1 MQRPVLDPRL
11 RPVVRLARWLERDE
25 ALPMP
30 ERRARMAAQARR
42 GRWLV
47 MPAGPRCRER
57 DLAAPVEGGVV
68 RVRLYEPPDGRGPLP
83 LHVFLHG
90 GGWCIGTLE
99 ERDPRCRQ
107 IAVGARCAVAS
118 VDYRLAPEHPYPVP
132 LEDCYAALVWLVEQ
146 AADLGLDASR
156 VSIGGESAG
165 ANLAAATCLV
175 ARDRGGP
182 GLRHQWLDVPAVDLT
197 LASPSVEEVPDGH
210 LLDRAT
216 IDTYLDCYLPARA
229 LASEP
234 YASPLLAASHDGLPP
249 AWIMG
254 CAVDKLRDD
263 ATRYAEALR
272 AAGVPATC
280 RILPG
285 FVHAAFAFTRLL
297 PAARAYEA
305 DAIAALARALHA
317 KPPSERSAD
326 RPGASVPTRPRM
338 RA

>member
-1 MQRPVLDPRL
+1 SKTFFQAAACTVAVRVSTPSRSKSTASKSRGDSVTIAPTGHDPDVGTPLGWLTSGAGTETSWIEVESIGEGRSRHGARRRARERGNATRGILRAMQRPVLDPRL

-165 ANLAAATCLV
+165 ANLA
-175 ARDRGGP
+175 
-182 GLRHQWLDVPAVDLT
+182 
-197 LASPSVEEVPDGH
+197 
-210 LLDRAT
+210 
-216 IDTYLDCYLPARA
+216 
-229 LASEP
+229 
-234 YASPLLAASHDGLPP
+234 
-249 AWIMG
+249 
-254 CAVDKLRDD
+254 
-263 ATRYAEALR
+263 
-272 AAGVPATC
+272 
-280 RILPG
+280 
-285 FVHAAFAFTRLL
+285 
-297 PAARAYEA
+297 
-305 DAIAALARALHA
+305 
-317 KPPSERSAD
+317 
-326 RPGASVPTRPRM
+326 
-338 RA
+338 